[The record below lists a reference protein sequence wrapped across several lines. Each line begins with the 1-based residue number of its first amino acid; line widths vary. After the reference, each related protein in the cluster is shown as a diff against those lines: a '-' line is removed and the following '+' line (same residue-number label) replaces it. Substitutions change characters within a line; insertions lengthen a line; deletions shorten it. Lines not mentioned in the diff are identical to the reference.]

1 MWINHF
7 HVKRS
12 RDSFNNM
19 IISLTGFMGCGK
31 SSVGRKLS
39 ELLCCR
45 FMDLDDCIVEEAGC
59 SIPEIF
65 AQKGEPAFR
74 KFEKEVLSH
83 IICISSSSSSS
94 SSSASNINLG
104 SNQEKQSNSLGRNDS
119 DANTETTSKAKADL
133 ILALGGGAVMTEGSE
148 EMVHEGTMCV
158 YLKAS
163 VETLIEHLSG
173 ETDGRPMLSQ
183 SVGSQTAKSSSS
195 QNIVSSGSQSVVSTS
210 SQAVISSSTQSS
222 ISNEVETSPLR
233 KRILELMSKRAATY
247 ERTAHII
254 IETDDKSVEEVAAE
268 IVGILSG
275 CHDRPQL

>member
-74 KFEKEVLSH
+74 KLEKEVLSH
-83 IICISSSSSSS
+83 IIGMSSSSSSTP
-94 SSSASNINLG
+94 ASNV
-104 SNQEKQSNSLGRNDS
+104 
-119 DANTETTSKAKADL
+119 

-195 QNIVSSGSQSVVSTS
+195 QNIVSSGSQAVVSTS
-210 SQAVISSSTQSS
+210 SQAV

-254 IETDDKSVEEVAAE
+254 IETDGKSVEEVAAE
-268 IVGILSG
+268 IVGILPVRY
-275 CHDRPQL
+275 DT

>member
-1 MWINHF
+1 
-7 HVKRS
+7 
-12 RDSFNNM
+12 
-19 IISLTGFMGCGK
+19 MGCGK

-74 KFEKEVLSH
+74 KLEKEVLSH
-83 IICISSSSSSS
+83 IIGMSSSSSSTP
-94 SSSASNINLG
+94 ASNINLG

-210 SQAVISSSTQSS
+210 SQAVISNSPQSS

-254 IETDDKSVEEVAAE
+254 IETDGKSVEEVAAE
-268 IVGILSG
+268 IVDILPG